1 MFDLHIHSTFSDG
14 SEDVD
19 TIIEKVKKAGI
30 DYFSITD
37 HDSANSARYIFSN
50 KNVQDRIRELG
61 LTFVPGVEWSCKF
74 DGYKVHILAYDYDPE
89 SPEIKKLEKQ
99 LKALLDKKNEERLLE
114 LSKRG
119 YNFSEKS
126 LENFKSK
133 LNLRKLDFA
142 NALINDGY
150 AETIEEAVKIINNAY
165 SPASHRLVGEDV
177 IKELSKTGVKLVWAH
192 SIRGIGDK
200 PISFEEIEMLATK
213 MKACGLSGLEC
224 YYSLYT
230 KEEIAKLVQIAKKL
244 GLFITCGSDYHGK
257 NKNVSLAQL
266 SCDGSTPNQNDILVD
281 KIFKNTIS

>member
-30 DYFSITD
+30 DCFSITD

-89 SPEIKKLEKQ
+89 SPEIKKFEKQ
-99 LKALLDKKNEERLLE
+99 LKALLDKKNEERLLD

-126 LENFKSK
+126 LESFKLKS
-133 LNLRKLDFA
+133 NLRKLDFA

-150 AETIEEAVKIINNAY
+150 AETIEEALKIINNSY
-165 SPASHRLVGEDV
+165 SPSSHRLVGEDV